1 MFIFQI
7 LLLLLIFIV
16 IAYFLRDYYF
26 GAMTI
31 ISGAILIAILSSTS
45 AHAQT
50 APTVADPAYANMQ
63 RAVGGVI
70 QQTAVARGYS
80 TTDPRTYS
88 TLYSV
93 GKVAAGAAAG
103 AAVGLLVGGTAP
115 AWGTVLAISAVGA
128 GVSWLVNLAL
138 DKSYSWAF
146 KTADPATVTVTQN
159 ASPAPSSYYDT
170 VCFPTGVCGPD
181 YNHMTIPDFTY
192 TNGDA
197 YIINPDGNNG
207 FYKIANHPNFQCN
220 YPVVADGS
228 TPGPLPSSYVPD
240 PIKFCHTYN
249 SRYILVCSPS
259 TYPNNCLVC
268 AVNRNS
274 QGKFLFTKASN
285 FYDSAGCLSRWTPS
299 NLPYFRN
306 YPLLAPDPL
315 SSGPT
320 TVQKTFADA
329 VATAPSSAKSQKVD
343 YATMA
348 MMVNKLWQQA
358 AAQPGYQGIPYQV
371 TAPITETEVKTW
383 AEANP
388 AAYPT
393 VEALLAPVTD
403 TATGFAPSTTTKTA
417 TAVDPATSTTSQTST
432 NPSTQSQV
440 NLGPDPNITSPTL
453 EAIPSAIQILQP
465 LLSLFPDMK
474 NYNVPSHAGECP
486 KPVFQVFGKSLVMD
500 QHCLIFEQ
508 NRAALTAASLLAFA
522 LIALLIV
529 LSA

>member
-1 MFIFQI
+1 MIFQFVI
-7 LLLLLIFIV
+7 LAILILV
-16 IAYFLRDYYF
+16 VAYFLRDFYL

-31 ISGAILIAILSSTS
+31 IVSAIVIAIMTSAS

-93 GKVAAGAAAG
+93 GKVAVGAAAG
-103 AAVGLLVGGTAP
+103 AGVALLVGGTSP
-115 AWGTVLAISAVGA
+115 AWGTVLAVSAVGA
-128 GVSWLVNLAL
+128 GVSWLINLAL

-146 KTADPATVTVTQN
+146 KTSDPSAVTVTQN
-159 ASPAPSSYYDT
+159 SSPAPSSYYDT
-170 VCFPTGVCGPD
+170 ICFSTGACGPD
-181 YNHMTIPDFTY
+181 YSNINIPDFPY

-207 FYKIANHPNFQCN
+207 FYKISNHPKFQCS
-220 YPVVADGS
+220 YPIPVNGS
-228 TPGPLPSSYVPD
+228 TPGPLASSYTSD
-240 PIKFCHTYN
+240 PVKFCHTYN
-249 SRYILVCSPS
+249 TRYIMLCNPS

-274 QGKFLFTKASN
+274 QGKFLFTKASQP
-285 FYDSAGCLSRWTPS
+285 FDSSGCLNKWVPE
-299 NLPYFRN
+299 NLPYFRG

-315 SSGPT
+315 STGPT
-320 TVQKTFADA
+320 TAQKTFADA
-329 VATAPSSAKSQKVD
+329 VATAPASAKSQKVD

-403 TATGFAPSTTTKTA
+403 TATGFAPSTTTQTA
-417 TAVDPATSTTSQTST
+417 TAVDPATSTTSKTST
-432 NPSTQSQV
+432 NPSTQAEV
-440 NLGPDPNITSPTL
+440 NLGPDPNITSPSL
-453 EAIPSAIQILQP
+453 EVIPSATQILQP
-465 LLSLFPDMK
+465 LISLFPDIK
-474 NYNVPSHAGECP
+474 NYTVPGHSGECP
-486 KPVFQVFGKSLVMD
+486 KPVFNVFGKSLLMD
-500 QHCLIFEQ
+500 QHCAIFEQ
-508 NRAALTAASLLAFA
+508 NRAALTAACLLAFA
-522 LIALLIV
+522 VVALLIV